1 MEGQKKMNWLRWIK
15 LLALLMDV
23 IAALIVSGVV
33 FSFRSAIVKEKKIDD
48 IVLQAID
55 HDNKLVTL
63 AVVLIVASFV
73 LFIFCEIMSQSTHA
87 MMISDA
93 TRAQMQELADQ
104 VQLMPKTDITAT
116 LQDLFRSISR
126 EKKLSK

>member
-1 MEGQKKMNWLRWIK
+1 MNWLQWIK

-55 HDNKLVTL
+55 HDNKLVAL

-104 VQLMPKTDITAT
+104 VQLMPKTDIQAT
-116 LQDLFRSISR
+116 LQDLFRSLSR
-126 EKKLSK
+126 EKIK

>member
-1 MEGQKKMNWLRWIK
+1 MNWLQWIK

-48 IVLQAID
+48 VVLQAID
-55 HDNKLVTL
+55 HDNKLVAL

-126 EKKLSK
+126 EKIK

>member
-1 MEGQKKMNWLRWIK
+1 MLEGQKKMNWLQWIK

-33 FSFRSAIVKEKKIDD
+33 FSFRSAIVKEKKVDD
-48 IVLQAID
+48 IVLQAIE

-63 AVVLIVASFV
+63 AVVLIIASFV

-87 MMISDA
+87 TMIS
-93 TRAQMQELADQ
+93 AQMQELADR

-116 LQDLFRSISR
+116 LQDLFRSLSR
-126 EKKLSK
+126 DKIK